1 MLIVQ
6 VALGIVL
13 AYILIAHTGPVLFVG
28 VLFILVAMTLLLY
41 SFVKEKIRCKAEA
54 EVRAK
59 ERSKEETALFFDHG
73 DVPTK
78 TSKGVPSPYESSTD
92 RALYGGELARTDAC
106 IRFSGIEPRTGAKKG
121 DLESE
126 SARL

>member
-13 AYILIAHTGPVLFVG
+13 AYILIVHTGPVFFVG
-28 VLFILVAMTLLLY
+28 ILFILVAMTLVLY
-41 SFVKEKIRCKAEA
+41 SFVKERIRCKAEA

-59 ERSKEETALFFDHG
+59 ERAEEETALFFDHG

-92 RALYGGELARTDAC
+92 RALYGGE
-106 IRFSGIEPRTGAKKG
+106 PRELTHVCDSPASSHALVRKR
-121 DLESE
+121 
-126 SARL
+126 AI